1 MIQDQSDHSLV
12 ASFPFGGVVRSHARE
27 ACGKFTAPPRNSSQ
41 LALIPRHKWRACSQ
55 AHRHTGTQAHRH
67 TGTQAHR
74 YTGTQAHRYTGT
86 QAHRHTG
93 TRHTGTQAHGYTGT
107 QAHRYTGTQCWIN
120 YFTLLNLPV
129 VTFASSYNT
138 EVRVCLGI
146 INVTFDSVKRLQ

>member
-1 MIQDQSDHSLV
+1 MESLLT
-12 ASFPFGGVVRSHARE
+12 G
-27 ACGKFTAPPRNSSQ
+27 T
-41 LALIPRHKWRACSQ
+41 Q

-74 YTGTQAHRYTGT
+74 HTGT

-93 TRHTGTQAHGYTGT
+93 I
-107 QAHRYTGTQCWIN
+107 QAHRHQGTQCWIN
-120 YFTLLNLPV
+120 YFILLNLPV